1 LLATATLT
9 FAQSA
14 GPDLPRAEQLIR
26 DGQAAQAYDLLLPF
40 QAAQLGR
47 EDYDYLLGLA
57 ALESGRPAVATLA
70 FERVLASNPN
80 YAAAHLDM
88 GRAYFLL
95 ADDDGARAEFEAI
108 LRSSP
113 PPAARATAERYLAA
127 LADRARQRQVQRS
140 AYLEAGF
147 GRDTNI
153 NYATSAGTLFVP
165 LFGVNLTLAPSS
177 TRRADNFLSYG
188 GGAEISIPVGI
199 DGQWRALAGID
210 VRKRGYRSAEEFD
223 YLTTDYRVGAQY
235 SAGAHLLRFALGHG
249 DYDLDGSPL
258 RRVESL
264 SADWRIRLDERTEIS
279 PYGQQSRIRYVQ
291 ATSQVNSAN
300 MLLYGI
306 TVAREIGNARSR
318 VLFGGVFQGSETAT
332 DGRTD
337 GDRDLYGVRLGLQG
351 VLRDGLDGFIQ
362 ASYQKSN
369 YEQLNSAFQI
379 KRQDRQSDL
388 TIGVNWQFDRSWSLA
403 PKASYTL
410 NHSHVP
416 LNDYS
421 RLEMSVFLRRTF

>member
-1 LLATATLT
+1 MSTATMA
-9 FAQSA
+9 FSQS
-14 GPDLPRAEQLIR
+14 GVPDLPQAEQLIR
-26 DGQAAQAYDLLLPF
+26 DGRAAQAYDLLLPF
-40 QAAQLGR
+40 QAAQLGQQ
-47 EDYDYLLGLA
+47 DYDYLLGLA

-70 FERVLASNPN
+70 FERVLATNPN
-80 YAAAHLDM
+80 HAAAHLDM

-108 LRSSP
+108 QRSSP
-113 PPAARATAERYLAA
+113 PPAARATAEQYLAA
-127 LADRARQRQVQRS
+127 LADRARQREVQRS

-188 GGAEISIPVGI
+188 GGAEISMPVGI

-235 SAGAHLLRFALGHG
+235 AAGAHLMRFALGHG

-258 RRVESL
+258 RRVESM
-264 SADWRIRLDERTEIS
+264 SADWRIRFDERTEIT

-291 ATSQVNSAN
+291 AATQVNSAN
-300 MLLYGI
+300 LFLYGI
-306 TVAREIGNARSR
+306 TVARDIGSGKSR

-337 GDRDLYGVRLGLQG
+337 GDRGLYGVRLGLQG
-351 VLRDGLDGFIQ
+351 VLRDGLEGFIQ
-362 ASYQKSN
+362 ASYQKSD

-379 KRQDRQSDL
+379 KRQDRQSEL
-388 TIGVNWQFDRSWSLA
+388 AVGVNWQFDRSWSLA

-410 NHSHVP
+410 NHSSVP